1 MEGRDV
7 ARFARELRERI
18 EGQGAAALDRF
29 DWADRFW
36 GLGFRM
42 DCGHSYEERYGLAL
56 HDARGLRRE
65 LARIDDVQTLG
76 DACFSQCRYITHWAD
91 RKSVV

>member
-7 ARFARELRERI
+7 VRFARELKERV
-18 EGQGAAALDRF
+18 EERGVAALERT

-42 DCGHSYEERYGLAL
+42 DCGYSYKERCGLAL
-56 HDARGLRRE
+56 HDVRSLRRE

-76 DACFSQCRYITHWAD
+76 DACF
-91 RKSVV
+91 